1 MSVSNRIFDLAAAA
15 AAPASNATTA
25 APPQRHVPDIPA
37 QTHALLNATT
47 AWFQTYWLQ
56 IIIAVVIAVAIVSG
70 LYALRRLGARL
81 CREDRG
87 RGDWLTVV
95 GRVVT
100 KTTNYFIIMVAIRA
114 VDGYAQTPPMLDRLV
129 TFFFTLAAVLQGAIW
144 AREFILGAIEH
155 KTSAEHFKG
164 EAIINA
170 MGLIRLLV
178 SVVVFA
184 VATVVL
190 LDNLGV
196 NVTGL
201 VAGLGVGGIAIGL
214 AAQGIFADLFAA
226 LAIIFD
232 RPFSKGDQI
241 SFGTSSGVI
250 EAIGLKST
258 RIRAYTGELR
268 IISNKGLLD
277 KEILNVSGRD
287 HIRLP
292 FTIGVAYETP
302 PETLARIPDILK
314 ELVEAEGGKAARA
327 GFETFGASSLDFT
340 LLVDV
345 PGKDWSIAH
354 PLRDRLLVAIMK
366 RFAAEGISI
375 PYPTQTTYTA
385 APDGT
390 LIMPYADG
398 PAPKEG

>member
-1 MSVSNRIFDLAAAA
+1 MSASKTIPA
-15 AAPASNATTA
+15 AAPPRAPIDAT
-25 APPQRHVPDIPA
+25 A
-37 QTHALLNATT
+37 QLRDLANSTVL
-47 AWFQTYWLQ
+47 WFQTYWLQ
-56 IIIAVVIAVAIVSG
+56 IIIAIAIATAIVSG

-81 CREDRG
+81 CRDDATR
-87 RGDWLTVV
+87 RDWLTIL

-129 TFFFTLAAVLQGAIW
+129 TFFFTLAAVMQGAIW

-155 KTSAEHFKG
+155 RTSAEHFKG

-184 VATVVL
+184 VAAVVL

-268 IISNKGLLD
+268 IIANKNLLD

-302 PETLARIPDILK
+302 PETLERIPGILK

-327 GFETFGASSLDFT
+327 GFETFNASSLDFA

-345 PGKDWSIAH
+345 PGNDWGIAH
-354 PLRDRLLVAIMK
+354 PLRDRLVASIMR
-366 RFAAEGISI
+366 RFAQEGISI
-375 PYPTQTTYTA
+375 PYPTQTTFTA

-390 LIMPYADG
+390 LVMPYPTG
-398 PAPKEG
+398 H

>member
-1 MSVSNRIFDLAAAA
+1 MSASKTIPA
-15 AAPASNATTA
+15 AAPPRAPIDAATQLRDLANST
-25 APPQRHVPDIPA
+25 V
-37 QTHALLNATT
+37 L
-47 AWFQTYWLQ
+47 WFQTYWLQ
-56 IIIAVVIAVAIVSG
+56 IIIAIAIATAIVTG

-81 CREDRG
+81 CRNDGTR
-87 RGDWLTVV
+87 RDWLTIL

-129 TFFFTLAAVLQGAIW
+129 TFFFTLAAVMQGAIW

-155 KTSAEHFKG
+155 RTSAEHFKG

-184 VATVVL
+184 VAAVVL

-268 IISNKGLLD
+268 IIANKNLLD

-302 PETLARIPDILK
+302 PETLERIPGILK

-327 GFETFGASSLDFT
+327 GFETFNASSLDFA

-345 PGKDWSIAH
+345 PGNDWGIAH
-354 PLRDRLLVAIMK
+354 PLRDRLVASIMR
-366 RFAAEGISI
+366 RFAQEGISI
-375 PYPTQTTYTA
+375 PYPTQTTFTA
-385 APDGT
+385 APDGK
-390 LIMPYADG
+390 LVMPYPTG
-398 PAPKEG
+398 H